1 MLRYSLQSG
10 QQETVP
16 FEEELRLAEDYLALE
31 QIRHE
36 NRLRVRWEITPEA
49 RPLGVPPMILQ
60 TLVENAVKYGI
71 SPRREGGEIAISAR
85 CEGATLAIRV
95 TNPGDLSAPAS
106 AAAARAGSSTGVG
119 LRNAAERLRLLFG
132 PAATLTLRPQP
143 AGHVTAAVS
152 IPPPARPRPMKALLI
167 DDERLA
173 RNELR
178 RLLAAHADIEIAG
191 EAVDAEDARAKVAAL
206 RPDLLFLDVQMPGA
220 DGFSLLEQVEAP
232 LPLVIFTTAYD
243 EFAVKA
249 FEFNALDYLLKP
261 VDPHRLDA
269 ALEKLRGRA
278 SPPPLAPG
286 GGGTGRLTMEDKVF
300 VREGDRC
307 WFVPVKNLRLLE
319 SEGNYTR
326 LHFDDQKPQ
335 LFRSL
340 TAIEERLDPKHFF
353 RANRKQV
360 INLAWVDG
368 IEPWFSGGLL
378 VKLKGGMQVELS
390 RRQAQDFRDRMSL

>member
-1 MLRYSLQSG
+1 
-10 QQETVP
+10 
-16 FEEELRLAEDYLALE
+16 
-31 QIRHE
+31 
-36 NRLRVRWEITPEA
+36 
-49 RPLGVPPMILQ
+49 
-60 TLVENAVKYGI
+60 
-71 SPRREGGEIAISAR
+71 
-85 CEGATLAIRV
+85 
-95 TNPGDLSAPAS
+95 
-106 AAAARAGSSTGVG
+106 
-119 LRNAAERLRLLFG
+119 
-132 PAATLTLRPQP
+132 
-143 AGHVTAAVS
+143 
-152 IPPPARPRPMKALLI
+152 MKVLLI

-178 RLLAAHADIEIAG
+178 RLLAAHAGIEIVG
-191 EAVDAEDARAKVAAL
+191 EAVDAEDAAAKAAL
-206 RPDLLFLDVQMPGA
+206 LKPDLLFLDVQMPGA
-220 DGFSLLEQVEAP
+220 DGFSLLERLEPP

-261 VDPHRLDA
+261 VDPNRLVA
-269 ALEKLRGRA
+269 ALEKIRPR
-278 SPPPLAPG
+278 
-286 GGGTGRLTMEDKVF
+286 GGTVPPEAGGVAAHRLTPEDKVF

-307 WFVPVKNLRLLE
+307 WFVPVKNIRLLE

-340 TAIEERLDPKHFF
+340 TAMEERLDARHFF

-378 VKLKGGMQVELS
+378 VKMKGGHKVELS
-390 RRQAQDFRDRMSL
+390 RRQAQDFRERMSL